1 MRLALKSR
9 LDTVDH
15 VAVSVH
21 DVKTALDWYCRH
33 FQCQV
38 LHQDDTWAL
47 VQFANIKLALV
58 VASQHPPHLGFFTP
72 KASQF
77 GQLTAH
83 RDGSRSIYITD
94 PSGNS
99 VELLT
104 TE

>member
-1 MRLALKSR
+1 LNSR

-38 LHQDDTWAL
+38 LYQDDTWAL

-58 VASQHPPHLGFFTP
+58 VTSQHPPHLGFFTP
-72 KASQF
+72 KASDF
-77 GQLTAH
+77 GPLTAH
-83 RDGSRSIYITD
+83 RDGTRSVYITD

-99 VELLT
+99 VEFLT